1 MLLWEFLVRQ
11 VRRWRAYHRT
21 YQELMR
27 LDDRGLADI
36 SVSRGEIEHIARD
49 AARSVC

>member
-11 VRRWRAYHRT
+11 VRRWRTYRRT
-21 YQELMR
+21 YEELMR